1 MKKRRYKQL
10 LASAIACSMVFS
22 GVPATAYA
30 AENGTVQEVVQEE
43 DQSSTDSVSEDQSNA
58 GQQENTENQDTEG
71 TDKSETENNSQTED
85 SQEKKADTTQSDN
98 VKTDA
103 TTQAAKDMKVAKAAK
118 ELEIHASEGISGEK
132 LLSNF
137 NAWFGGA
144 TKYRYTQGK
153 KQEEISLK
161 NALTYY
167 HFTSDSVTVEK
178 YVNKGSFL
186 KPNYVWETAGTF
198 TVKNYYNATFN
209 VTNILGAGV
218 QVDGQDVTGI
228 VKVYDTDAITF
239 TVNPVEGYNVTVTV
253 GSVNLEPVNGVY
265 TVPH

>member
-103 TTQAAKDMKVAKAAK
+103 TAQAAKDMEVAKAAK
-118 ELEIHASEGISGEK
+118 ELEIYASEGISGGD

-144 TKYRYTQGK
+144 TKYRYT
-153 KQEEISLK
+153 
-161 NALTYY
+161 
-167 HFTSDSVTVEK
+167 
-178 YVNKGSFL
+178 
-186 KPNYVWETAGTF
+186 
-198 TVKNYYNATFN
+198 
-209 VTNILGAGV
+209 
-218 QVDGQDVTGI
+218 
-228 VKVYDTDAITF
+228 
-239 TVNPVEGYNVTVTV
+239 
-253 GSVNLEPVNGVY
+253 
-265 TVPH
+265 

>member
-103 TTQAAKDMKVAKAAK
+103 TAQAAKDMEVAKAAK
-118 ELEIHASEGISGEK
+118 ELEIYASEGISGGD

-178 YVNKGSFL
+178 YVNKGSLF
-186 KPNYVWETAGTF
+186 KPN
-198 TVKNYYNATFN
+198 
-209 VTNILGAGV
+209 
-218 QVDGQDVTGI
+218 
-228 VKVYDTDAITF
+228 
-239 TVNPVEGYNVTVTV
+239 
-253 GSVNLEPVNGVY
+253 
-265 TVPH
+265 

>member
-137 NAWFGGA
+137 NACCWSI
-144 TKYRYTQGK
+144 Y
-153 KQEEISLK
+153 
-161 NALTYY
+161 
-167 HFTSDSVTVEK
+167 
-178 YVNKGSFL
+178 
-186 KPNYVWETAGTF
+186 KPE
-198 TVKNYYNATFN
+198 
-209 VTNILGAGV
+209 L
-218 QVDGQDVTGI
+218 
-228 VKVYDTDAITF
+228 
-239 TVNPVEGYNVTVTV
+239 
-253 GSVNLEPVNGVY
+253 
-265 TVPH
+265 